1 MPKARLYFDGDNTW
15 IEKEAREYSLTQ
27 AVEDKLD
34 SIDTIETTL
43 QGEIDDLQDQI
54 DNLASRGRYL
64 STWDCVSWLPDT
76 NPQTDPYVYRA
87 WDYYIV
93 STVGWTNYRP
103 NGSEYHIW
111 VASQVVE
118 SLPVSQNDLYIY
130 DWIQWILQ
138 QSWSS
143 LNAVWWSITWTLSA
157 QTDLQ
162 NALNTKANAVD
173 LNTKA
178 FPLSWD
184 SWQTALDEAQAI
196 YNWYAAGK
204 TPIIKYSDKCYYFVN
219 SVSSDLIFRSEIN
232 SFFSKSSYSSIAQGK
247 ILIRFLNG
255 VVTEIIINSADNP
268 RISTEWFLLTNH
280 TYSNPYIPTDPW
292 HPATKKYVDDNSA
305 YVWSSAPSNPTEWKL
320 WYDTTNDVLKS
331 YDGTNWNKCWW
342 WSDIEYKT
350 QAEYNAL
357 LPWAES
363 DDKHYFIYTPSTPWQ
378 PWVNTILYAPLKLD
392 LLDHWPN
399 SITINNTGVSL
410 VSSQASI
417 DVWYFDGNS
426 FLSGWALSNFW
437 DFHVSVWVKLSSITW
452 NQFIFAWGDS
462 GDIFLGYQT
471 VWWDKIWIGRNGVA
485 RDNSTSYTLSADT
498 WYLLSFDRQ
507 WSTLTFSVNSNVIWM
522 HSNSYSYSTAW
533 WFEIGN
539 DGWWNTITWYM
550 SDVIV
555 ESAWWTIQETSDYY
569 NATKWDYWIS

>member
-173 LNTKA
+173 LNTKT
-178 FPLSWD
+178 FVLSWN

-196 YNWYAAGK
+196 FDYWNSGKNPIVKYWSTQYYVSRFTDNWTNKFLTFASLNE
-204 TPIIKYSDKCYYFVN
+204 TLYSGVEEWMPKLVIRASSSTDVVN
-219 SVSSDLIFRSEIN
+219 NIDDS
-232 SFFSKSSYSSIAQGK
+232 
-247 ILIRFLNG
+247 
-255 VVTEIIINSADNP
+255 
-268 RISTEWFLLTNH
+268 
-280 TYSNPYIPTDPW
+280 W
-292 HPATKKYVDDNSA
+292 HYRT
-305 YVWSSAPSNPTEWKL
+305 WE
-320 WYDTTNDVLKS
+320 
-331 YDGTNWNKCWW
+331 
-342 WSDIEYKT
+342 
-350 QAEYNAL
+350 
-357 LPWAES
+357 
-363 DDKHYFIYTPSTPWQ
+363 IYTAGSW
-378 PWVNTILYAPLKLD
+378 ID
-392 LLDHWPN
+392 
-399 SITINNTGVSL
+399 ITG
-410 VSSQASI
+410 
-417 DVWYFDGNS
+417 
-426 FLSGWALSNFW
+426 
-437 DFHVSVWVKLSSITW
+437 
-452 NQFIFAWGDS
+452 
-462 GDIFLGYQT
+462 
-471 VWWDKIWIGRNGVA
+471 
-485 RDNSTSYTLSADT
+485 
-498 WYLLSFDRQ
+498 
-507 WSTLTFSVNSNVIWM
+507 NVI
-522 HSNSYSYSTAW
+522 S
-533 WFEIGN
+533 
-539 DGWWNTITWYM
+539 
-550 SDVIV
+550 SDVISWDAGTTYTIKV
-555 ESAWWTIQETSDYY
+555 ANADPASWTP
-569 NATKWDYWIS
+569 ATTITFVL